1 MSLEDVD
8 KTRHLIH
15 GEFANFIKK
24 KGGQKNPRNDVE
36 FPSYGNHT
44 ILKVKFLS
52 KNFKNSIST
61 KPKHFHEFFMTQS
74 DQIANACVVS

>member
-1 MSLEDVD
+1 MVDNTCQLRKRLTVYERMSLEDVD

-24 KGGQKNPRNDVE
+24 KGGQKNPRIDVE

-44 ILKVKFLS
+44 ILKVNFLS

-61 KPKHFHEFFMTQS
+61 KP
-74 DQIANACVVS
+74 